1 MGAVRFLGSACEGCV
16 GVEGILRI
24 ILAMQESRW
33 TGAFGRFCN
42 GEPGRPLL
50 VSALLY
56 LCGEWRRDWA
66 AETLF
71 LDAEVSHR
79 SP

>member
-1 MGAVRFLGSACEGCV
+1 
-16 GVEGILRI
+16 
-24 ILAMQESRW
+24 MQESRW